1 VNTPRSPIQTLACP
15 NPDCQ
20 THAKPGL
27 ENLKIIKTYGK
38 DQIRYLK
45 CRTCKTEF
53 SERKNTPLWNAKI
66 PEERIAQIGE
76 AFAEKGSY
84 QAAARQTKT
93 ARNTVK
99 RYANKLGVH
108 AQAFH
113 DARAVNLAVTALEFD
128 ERHGFAISKEHQF
141 WEGNAL
147 DPQSKFMLE
156 ISFGRRDES
165 MIHDLM
171 IATKN
176 RLAPSKDLLVMTDG
190 LASYKSLFPEVFGRA
205 YPGKWRAGRDP
216 RGRRPNPIYRVPH
229 GVAHVQVVK
238 TRQGKRIVQVET
250 RLAHGSK
257 KTFKQGLERLGYKQ
271 GNTSAIERFN
281 ATARGM
287 NAFQVRRSL
296 VFAREPVSRVRAG
309 WWSAVVYNFCR
320 VNRALRVRLEVP
332 VGRRK
337 FLERS
342 PAMAI
347 RISDRVWN
355 VLEVLRTPV
364 YGSRAVW

>member
-1 VNTPRSPIQTLACP
+1 
-15 NPDCQ
+15 
-20 THAKPGL
+20 
-27 ENLKIIKTYGK
+27 
-38 DQIRYLK
+38 
-45 CRTCKTEF
+45 
-53 SERKNTPLWNAKI
+53 
-66 PEERIAQIGE
+66 
-76 AFAEKGSY
+76 
-84 QAAARQTKT
+84 
-93 ARNTVK
+93 
-99 RYANKLGVH
+99 
-108 AQAFH
+108 
-113 DARAVNLAVTALEFD
+113 
-128 ERHGFAISKEHQF
+128 
-141 WEGNAL
+141 
-147 DPQSKFMLE
+147 
-156 ISFGRRDES
+156 
-165 MIHDLM
+165 
-171 IATKN
+171 
-176 RLAPSKDLLVMTDG
+176 MTDG